1 MMNSNALTVPLA
13 LLLGWTLSAPN
24 VTLSENITPTFNCCI
39 ESSYQ
44 TTSINLIAKEFNIA
58 NPKADALALF
68 GVQSNFSPDEQKT
81 YASMLERNSEKVGIN
96 ISDLFG

>member
-13 LLLGWTLSAPN
+13 LLLSWTLSAPN
-24 VTLSENITPTFNCCI
+24 VALSEITPTFNYCI

-44 TTSINLIAKEFNIA
+44 TTSTNLIAKEFNVA
-58 NPKADALALF
+58 NPKVDALALF
-68 GVQSNFSPDEQKT
+68 GVQSNFLPDEQKT